1 MMCWNPITEKF
12 QVLLVAFLLLSA
24 GLNEVIAQEAI
35 DSDVASKVDLSRH
48 DFLYAGEAKVQ
59 DMYIVKDGKIAWEH
73 KGPRVEEYL
82 GEISDAVMM
91 TNGNIL
97 FAHQYGITL
106 INQKDEVLWNYKAP
120 SGTEIHSAQPIGKKH
135 IIYVQNG
142 NPAQVVVMN
151 IRTNKIVQSFTVP
164 VKNPEGTHGHFRHA
178 RLTKAGTY
186 MLAHMDMG
194 RVAEYDFDGNEV
206 WSMDAP
212 GIWSAEPL
220 ENGNVL
226 LCGSDRWIREV
237 NKQKEVVWDFN
248 LDEHPEYKMTSPQIA
263 TRLDN
268 GNTII
273 NTWFSEWGDKL
284 DLKNPPIQAI
294 EVTPAKE
301 VVWVLQSWEDP
312 YLGPSTT
319 IQVLGEERISEH
331 VRFGKIN

>member
-1 MMCWNPITEKF
+1 MFSKSIKPQI
-12 QVLLVAFLLLSA
+12 LIVAFLLFTLA
-24 GLNEVIAQEAI
+24 EHVAIAQQAS
-35 DSDVASKVDLSRH
+35 DSGIASKVDLARH

-59 DMYIVKDGKIAWEH
+59 DMYIVKDGKVTWEH
-73 KGPRVEEYL
+73 KGPRVEKYL

-106 INQKDEVLWNYKAP
+106 INQKDEVLWSHKAP
-120 SGTEIHSAQPIGKKH
+120 ENTEIHSVQPIGKKH

-142 NPAQVVVMN
+142 NPAKVIVRN
-151 IRTNKIVQSFTVP
+151 ISTDEIVQSFTVP
-164 VKNPEGTHGHFRHA
+164 VKNPDGTHGHFRHA

-186 MLAHMDMG
+186 MLAHMDLG
-194 RVAEYDFDGNEV
+194 KVAEYDFEGNEV
-206 WSMDAP
+206 WSMEVP

-220 ENGNVL
+220 ANGNVL

-237 NKQKEVVWDFN
+237 NKAKEVVWDFK
-248 LDEHPEYKMTSPQIA
+248 LDEHPHYKITSPQIA

-273 NTWFSEWGDKL
+273 NNWFSDWDDKL

-312 YLGPSTT
+312 NLGPSTT
-319 IQVLGEERISEH
+319 IQVLGDKRISEH
-331 VRFGKIN
+331 VRFGKIK

>member
-1 MMCWNPITEKF
+1 MCWNPITEKF
-12 QVLLVAFLLLSA
+12 QVLVVTFLLLSVTMS
-24 GLNEVIAQEAI
+24 EVIAQEG
-35 DSDVASKVDLSRH
+35 DVQHIKSKINLSRH

-59 DMYIVKDGKIAWEH
+59 DMYIVKDGEIVWEH

-120 SGTEIHSAQPIGKKH
+120 SNTEIHSAQPIGKKH

-142 NPAQVVVMN
+142 NPAKVIVRN
-151 IRTNKIVQSFTVP
+151 IANDEIVQSFTVP
-164 VKNPEGTHGHFRHA
+164 VRNPDSIHGHFRHA
-178 RLTKAGTY
+178 RLTKDGTY
-186 MLAHMDMG
+186 MLAHMDLG
-194 RVAEYDFDGNEV
+194 KVAEYDFEGNEV
-206 WSMDAP
+206 WSMEVP

-220 ENGNVL
+220 ANGNIL

-237 NKQKEVVWDFN
+237 NKQKEIVWDFK
-248 LDEHPEYKMTSPQIA
+248 LDEHPQYKMTSPQIA

-268 GNTII
+268 GNTLI

-294 EVTPAKE
+294 EVTPSRE

-319 IQVLGEERISEH
+319 IQVLGDKRISEKIH
-331 VRFGKIN
+331 FGKIK